1 MAKFEIT
8 VSKTVSIIVDAPT
21 EDAASEFAESYVDE
35 IGNGEYHVDF
45 GSWSLDGIEN
55 APSGIAVD
63 VHLDEDGSPLP

>member
-21 EDAASEFAESYVDE
+21 EDAASEFAENYVDE

-45 GSWSLDGIEN
+45 GSWSIDGIEK
-55 APSGIAVD
+55 AMRGTAAD
-63 VHLDEDGSPLP
+63 VVLDKDGNPI